1 MKKVYIYRVLLAAVV
16 LICSVVFSLTVYA
29 AADDAADNGQTAAE
43 QQTENEG
50 YDTLSSSKSDS
61 RDPFKIVV
69 YSIGISA
76 VVTGFVVWRIYSGY
90 KYNGQTEPYLYT
102 KNAPLTLT
110 RTDDRL
116 INREVNKRKIERN
129 NN

>member
-76 VVTGFVVWRIYSGY
+76 VVTGFVVWRIYS
-90 KYNGQTEPYLYT
+90 
-102 KNAPLTLT
+102 
-110 RTDDRL
+110 
-116 INREVNKRKIERN
+116 
-129 NN
+129 

>member
-76 VVTGFVVWRIYSGY
+76 VVTGFVVWKIYSGY
-90 KYNGQTEPYLYT
+90 KYNGQTEPYRYT